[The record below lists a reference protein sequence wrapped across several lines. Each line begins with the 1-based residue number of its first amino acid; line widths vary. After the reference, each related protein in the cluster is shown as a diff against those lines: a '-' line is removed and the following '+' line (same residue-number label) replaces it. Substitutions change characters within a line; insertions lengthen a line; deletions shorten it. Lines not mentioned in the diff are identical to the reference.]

1 MADTNDM
8 IRARVDAFVADLT
21 DLIHQAILDNVQAAL
36 GQAIPSAA
44 PRRPGRPKGRVSA
57 PAASA
62 PTKRGKKRGGKRTA
76 SELADMADKL
86 VSFVEKNPGSSIEEI
101 GRGIAIPTKELA
113 LPVKKLLAEGR
124 LKKKG
129 QKRAT
134 RYSAG
139 RR

>member
-8 IRARVDAFVADLT
+8 IRARVEAFVADLT
-21 DLIHQAILDNVQAAL
+21 DLIHQAILENVQTAL
-36 GQAIPSAA
+36 DQAIPAA
-44 PRRPGRPKGRVSA
+44 PRRPGRPKGASKTSA
-57 PAASA
+57 PA
-62 PTKRGKKRGGKRTA
+62 KRTRKRGGKRTA
-76 SELADMADKL
+76 AELSEMADTL
-86 VSFVEKNPGSSIEEI
+86 VAFVADNPGSSIEEI
-101 GRGIAIPTKELA
+101 GRGIGIPTKELA

>member
-21 DLIHQAILDNVQAAL
+21 DLIHQAILENVQTAL
-36 GQAIPSAA
+36 GQAIPA
-44 PRRPGRPKGRVSA
+44 PRRPGRPKGRVA
-57 PAASA
+57 AASA
-62 PTKRGKKRGGKRTA
+62 PAKRSGKKRGGKRTA

-86 VSFVEKNPGSSIEEI
+86 VGFVEKNPGSSIEEI
-101 GRGIAIPTKELA
+101 GRGIGIPTKELA
-113 LPVKKLLAEGR
+113 LPVKKLLAENH

-139 RR
+139 RRS

>member
-1 MADTNDM
+1 MADTNDL

-21 DLIHQAILDNVQAAL
+21 DLIHQSILENIQSAL
-36 GQAIPSAA
+36 GQALPAA
-44 PRRPGRPKGRVSA
+44 PRRPGRPKA
-57 PAASA
+57 PAATAAA
-62 PTKRGKKRGGKRTA
+62 PTNKAGKRGGKRTA
-76 SELADMADKL
+76 AELAEMADKL
-86 VSFVEKNPGSSIEEI
+86 VEFVRSNPGTSIEEI
-101 GRGIAIPTKELA
+101 GKGIAIPTKELA

>member
-21 DLIHQAILDNVQAAL
+21 DLIHQAILENVQTAI
-36 GQAIPSAA
+36 GQALPSA
-44 PRRPGRPKGRVSA
+44 PRRPGRPKGSTAASA
-57 PAASA
+57 PAA
-62 PTKRGKKRGGKRTA
+62 KRAKKRGGKRTA
-76 SELADMADKL
+76 AELADMADKL
-86 VSFVEKNPGSSIEEI
+86 VGFVEKNPGSSIEEI
-101 GRGIAIPTKELA
+101 GRGIGIPTKELA
-113 LPVKKLLAEGR
+113 LPVKKLLSEGR

>member
-1 MADTNDM
+1 MADTNEL
-8 IRARVDAFVADLT
+8 IRVRVESFVDELT
-21 DLIHQAILDNVQAAL
+21 GLIHQSILENVQSAL
-36 GQAIPSAA
+36 GQVVSTAK
-44 PRRPGRPKGRVSA
+44 RGGRPKGTKK
-57 PAASA
+57 AAQ
-62 PTKRGKKRGGKRTA
+62 TKARKKRGGRRA
-76 SELADMADKL
+76 AAELVDMAEKL
-86 VSFVEKNPGSSIEEI
+86 VAFVGSNPGSSIEEI
-101 GRGIAIPTKELA
+101 GRGVGIPTKELA

>member
-21 DLIHQAILDNVQAAL
+21 DLIHQAILENVQTAI
-36 GQAIPSAA
+36 GQALPSA
-44 PRRPGRPKGRVSA
+44 PRRPGRPKGSTTASA
-57 PAASA
+57 PA
-62 PTKRGKKRGGKRTA
+62 PKRAKKRGGKRTA

-86 VSFVEKNPGSSIEEI
+86 VGFVEKNPGSSIEEI
-101 GRGIAIPTKELA
+101 GRGIGIPTKELA
-113 LPVKKLLAEGR
+113 LPVKKLLSEGR

>member
-1 MADTNDM
+1 MADTNDL

-21 DLIHQAILDNVQAAL
+21 DLIHQSILENVQSAL
-36 GQAIPSAA
+36 GQPLPGA
-44 PRRPGRPKGRVSA
+44 PRRPGRPK
-57 PAASA
+57 AAA
-62 PTKRGKKRGGKRTA
+62 ATGAAAAKKTGKRGGKRTA
-76 SELADMADKL
+76 AELSEMADKL
-86 VSFVEKNPGSSIEEI
+86 VEFVRSNPGSSIEEI
-101 GRGIAIPTKELA
+101 GKGIAIPTKELA

-139 RR
+139 RK

>member
-8 IRARVDAFVADLT
+8 IRARVETFVADLT
-21 DLIHQAILDNVQAAL
+21 DLIHQAILENVQAAL
-36 GQAIPSAA
+36 GQALPSA
-44 PRRPGRPKGRVSA
+44 PRRPGRPKGSASTAA
-57 PAASA
+57 PAARRA
-62 PTKRGKKRGGKRTA
+62 KKRGGKRTA
-76 SELADMADKL
+76 AELADMADKL
-86 VSFVEKNPGSSIEEI
+86 VGFVEKNPGSSIEEI

-113 LPVKKLLAEGR
+113 LPVKKLLREGR

>member
-1 MADTNDM
+1 MADTNDL

-21 DLIHQAILDNVQAAL
+21 DLIHQSILDNVQTVL
-36 GQAIPSAA
+36 GQALPAA
-44 PRRPGRPKGRVSA
+44 PRRPGRPKAVTA
-57 PAASA
+57 AATPAKK
-62 PTKRGKKRGGKRTA
+62 TGKRGGKRTA
-76 SELADMADKL
+76 AELNEMAEKL
-86 VSFVEKNPGSSIEEI
+86 VEFVRSNPGSSIEEI
-101 GRGIAIPTKELA
+101 GKGIAIPTKELA

-139 RR
+139 RK